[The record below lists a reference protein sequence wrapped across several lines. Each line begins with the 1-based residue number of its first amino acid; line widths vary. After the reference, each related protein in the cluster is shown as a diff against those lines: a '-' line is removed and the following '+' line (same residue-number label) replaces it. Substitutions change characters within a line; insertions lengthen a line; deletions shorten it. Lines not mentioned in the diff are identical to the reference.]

1 MTRILLAIVLAIG
14 SCTPK
19 PIPVPVPPS
28 PSAGGSTATGGT
40 TSIGGSSAVQGGASS
55 IGGSSATSTVIAS
68 VQFPVCNQSMAAQQ
82 TVKRSLS
89 GWHRSKDR
97 AKHRRLKVSYSITA
111 GSVFNAPNVATPLDQ
126 LALGSCTGNATA
138 QCLSTWPFKATLT
151 ESDAVK
157 IYSKATAIDSFPGV
171 YPPTDSGS
179 DGQSAAK
186 AAKLLGY
193 TTLDFAAIDTVE
205 GAMVALQKSA
215 LIIGVD
221 WYDGF
226 FNPTKCGE
234 MQLTGAVAG
243 GHEIEMIG
251 WDAYRKVFWIRNS
264 WGPSWGVGRASGDN
278 GYAYWSTGTLQRLL
292 TDKAEIDG
300 PVLP

>member
-40 TSIGGSSAVQGGASS
+40 TSIVGSSAVQGGASS
-55 IGGSSATSTVIAS
+55 IGGSSAGTTVAS

-126 LALGSCTGNATA
+126 GSAGSCTGNAVA
-138 QCLSTWPFKATLT
+138 QCLSTWPFTLKLP
-151 ESDAVK
+151 EPDAVK
-157 IYSKATAIDSFPGV
+157 IYSKATAIDSFSGT

-292 TDKAEIDG
+292 ADKAEIDG